1 MGEDKNS
8 KREGERPKGHG
19 QVGVNKH
26 GTGHGHGRTPKAL
39 DRRILEAGIWR
50 GQFVADAKAGD
61 EAFKIRTRELA
72 ATISA
77 KGERGAEVSS
87 VGTPKVDNRESLR
100 FSLEVVNSGE
110 TRVGVDKTASGDVAR
125 DRSSAKNLEIDVHE
139 LAEGSGGA
147 SRERADGGSGRR

>member
-39 DRRILEAGIWR
+39 DRRILETGIWR

-87 VGTPKVDNRESLR
+87 VGTPKLTTEKASDLALR
-100 FSLEVVNSGE
+100 W
-110 TRVGVDKTASGDVAR
+110 
-125 DRSSAKNLEIDVHE
+125 
-139 LAEGSGGA
+139 
-147 SRERADGGSGRR
+147 

>member
-26 GTGHGHGRTPKAL
+26 GTGHGHGRAPKAL
-39 DRRILEAGIWR
+39 DRRILETGIRR

-61 EAFKIRTRELA
+61 EVFKIGTRELA

-87 VGTPKVDNRESLR
+87 VGTPKVDNRKSLQ
-100 FSLEVVNSGE
+100 FSLEMVNSGE
-110 TRVGVDKTASGDVAR
+110 SRVGIDETACGDVTR
-125 DRSSAKNLEIDVHE
+125 D
-139 LAEGSGGA
+139 
-147 SRERADGGSGRR
+147 